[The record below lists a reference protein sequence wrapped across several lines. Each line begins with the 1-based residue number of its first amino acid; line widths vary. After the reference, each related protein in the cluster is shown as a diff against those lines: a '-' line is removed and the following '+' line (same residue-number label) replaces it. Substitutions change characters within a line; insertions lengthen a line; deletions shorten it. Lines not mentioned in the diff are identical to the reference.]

1 MELPTWLQQRLGKPS
16 RRRGA
21 KGTQCIVCHRPILV
35 GMSEDVA
42 AQLALVDPIPLSPL
56 GEMLALIDGRKS
68 YQLGKYDE
76 GLALWERDRWAI
88 AGHAAG
94 PDWII
99 LTDHK
104 CESTAK
110 FPSVEIP
117 LSASQKGSVEDDDPP
132 F

>member
-1 MELPTWLQQRLGKPS
+1 
-16 RRRGA
+16 
-21 KGTQCIVCHRPILV
+21 
-35 GMSEDVA
+35 MSEDVA
-42 AQLALVDPIPLSPL
+42 AQMALVDPYPLSPL
-56 GEMLALIDGRKS
+56 GEMLALIDGRKT

-76 GLALWERDRWAI
+76 GLALWQRDKWQI
-88 AGHAAG
+88 AGRAAG

-104 CESTAK
+104 CESTAR

-117 LSASQKGSVEDDDPP
+117 LLPGKQDGPIEDNDPP

>member
-1 MELPTWLQQRLGKPS
+1 MELPDWLQQRLGKPS

-21 KGTQCIVCHRPILV
+21 KGTKCIKCFQSILV

-42 AQLALVDPIPLSPL
+42 AFMALVDPVALAPL
-56 GEMLALIDGRKS
+56 GEMLALIDGRKT

-76 GLALWERDRWAI
+76 GLALWQRDRWQI
-88 AGHAAG
+88 AGHPAS

-110 FPSVEIP
+110 FPSVEVPLIP
-117 LSASQKGSVEDDDPP
+117 QKESVVDNDPP